1 MALIN
6 RIARLFRADFH
17 AVLDQI
23 EEPELLLRQAIRDMA
38 DELQRAGERID
49 MRVRREQELRS
60 RIAEIESSA
69 ADADEQLDL
78 CIRSGKD
85 ELAKGLVRK
94 KLETERVQ
102 KRLRSILSENATS
115 LDVERRQADEHRQLL
130 DSLRQKAALFIDR
143 PAANAGNLDESEW
156 FPRDLCVSDD
166 EVEIAFLHE
175 KDSRTAS

>member
-6 RIARLFRADFH
+6 RISRLFKADFN
-17 AVLDQI
+17 AVLDEI
-23 EEPELLLRQAIRDMA
+23 EEPGLLLRQAIRDMA
-38 DELQRAGERID
+38 DELQCADERIG

-60 RIAEIESSA
+60 RIADIESSA
-69 ADADEQLDL
+69 ADTDEQLDL
-78 CIRSGKD
+78 CFRSGKD

-94 KLETERVQ
+94 KLETGRLQ
-102 KRLRSILSENATS
+102 KRLRSEFNDNATS
-115 LDVERRQADEHRQLL
+115 LDVERRQADEHRQVL

-143 PAANAGNLDESEW
+143 PAVNAVSLDDPDW

-175 KDSRTAS
+175 KDARTAP